1 MRSGRFSRFGL
12 ATESVRQLE
21 TRPASPRRP
30 RNQLNPKPFLGGSRI
45 VMNGISFAR
54 VKQATHSDAVTPR
67 TAPPMHQ
74 AVSTPVTAPVTAKQ
88 RRARRKKQIIYGSI
102 ALVVLWIAAWVL
114 WSKREKPIPVTT
126 ETAIRKTIVQT
137 VSATGKIQ
145 PEVEVKISPEVAG
158 EIIELPVDDG
168 LRVKKGD
175 LLVKIKPDSY
185 KALLEQQ
192 EAAISAAKA
201 TNLQQKATM
210 MKTEHDL
217 KRAED
222 LFNKKLISEQEY
234 NGGQAAYDV
243 AKNTYESSLH
253 EIERAE
259 ASSSQARDQLSKTTI
274 YSPLDGTVTVL
285 NSKLGERLVATG
297 QFAGTEVMRVAD
309 RTHMQ
314 AIVDVNENDVV
325 NVKLGDIANVK
336 IDAYGDHKFKGT
348 VAQIGN
354 TGKTTGSGT
363 QEEVTN
369 FEVKINLEREDVLLR
384 PGLSCTADIETN
396 IVKDTVAVPMQA
408 VTIRTGDSNL
418 SPEEIE
424 KKRLKSAARD
434 KGDNNADYVNE
445 RQEKAAQKEER
456 EKLMKVVFL
465 KKGGKAQS
473 VKVTT
478 GISDDTYMEIK
489 SGLQPGEEVISGSY
503 SAISRKLKDGAKVA
517 YDKEATK

>member
-1 MRSGRFSRFGL
+1 
-12 ATESVRQLE
+12 
-21 TRPASPRRP
+21 
-30 RNQLNPKPFLGGSRI
+30 
-45 VMNGISFAR
+45 
-54 VKQATHSDAVTPR
+54 
-67 TAPPMHQ
+67 MHQ
-74 AVSTPVTAPVTAKQ
+74 ALATPETASKVERKRRST
-88 RRARRKKQIIYGSI
+88 RKRKIIIG
-102 ALVVLWIAAWVL
+102 VVGFFVLWLIVSIL
-114 WSKREKPIPVTT
+114 LLKREKPIPVTT
-126 ETAIRKTIVQT
+126 EKAVRKTILQT
-137 VSATGKIQ
+137 VSATGKVQ
-145 PEVEVKISPEVAG
+145 PETEVKISPEVAG
-158 EIIELPVDDG
+158 EIIELPVADG
-168 LRVKKGD
+168 MGIKKGD

-201 TNLQQKATM
+201 TNLQQKASM
-210 MKTEHDL
+210 LKTEQDL
-217 KRAED
+217 KRADDMYAKKTISIQE
-222 LFNKKLISEQEY
+222 FNAA
-234 NGGQAAYDV
+234 QAAADV

-253 EIERAE
+253 EIERAQ
-259 ASSSQARDQLSKTTI
+259 AGSSQARDQLSKTTV
-274 YSPLDGTVTVL
+274 YSPIDGTVTIL
-285 NSKLGERLVATG
+285 NSKLGERIVATG

-309 RTHMQ
+309 LSRMQ
-314 AIVDVNENDVV
+314 AVIDVNENDVP
-325 NVKLGDIANVK
+325 NVKIGDKANVK
-336 IDAYGDHKFKGT
+336 IDAYGDRKFKGT

-354 TGKTTGSGT
+354 TGKTTGTGT

-396 IVKDTVAVPMQA
+396 MVKDTVAVPMQA

-424 KKRLKSAARD
+424 KKRLKTAARD

-445 RQEKAAQKEER
+445 RQEKALQKEER
-456 EKLMKVVFL
+456 EKLSKVVFL

-473 VKVTT
+473 AKVTT

-489 SGLQPGEEVISGSY
+489 SGVQPGDEVISGSY

>member
-1 MRSGRFSRFGL
+1 
-12 ATESVRQLE
+12 
-21 TRPASPRRP
+21 
-30 RNQLNPKPFLGGSRI
+30 
-45 VMNGISFAR
+45 
-54 VKQATHSDAVTPR
+54 
-67 TAPPMHQ
+67 
-74 AVSTPVTAPVTAKQ
+74 
-88 RRARRKKQIIYGSI
+88 
-102 ALVVLWIAAWVL
+102 VLWLIVSIL
-114 WSKREKPIPVTT
+114 LSKREKPIPVTT
-126 ETAIRKTIVQT
+126 EKAVRKTILQT
-137 VSATGKIQ
+137 VSATGKVQ
-145 PEVEVKISPEVAG
+145 PETEVKISPEVAG
-158 EIIELPVDDG
+158 EIIDLPVADG
-168 LRVKKGD
+168 MGIKKGD
-175 LLVKIKPDSY
+175 LLVRIKPDSY

-192 EAAISAAKA
+192 EAAISSAKA

-210 MKTEHDL
+210 LKCEQDL

-222 LFNKKLISEQEY
+222 MYAKKTISIQEY
-234 NGGQAAYDV
+234 NNAQAASDV

-253 EIERAE
+253 EIERAQ
-259 ASSSQARDQLSKTTI
+259 AGSSQARDQLSKTTV
-274 YSPLDGTVTVL
+274 YSPINGTVTIL
-285 NSKLGERLVATG
+285 NSKLGERIVATG

-309 RTHMQ
+309 LSRMQ
-314 AIVDVNENDVV
+314 AVIDVNETDVP
-325 NVKLGDIANVK
+325 NVKIGDKANVK
-336 IDAYGDHKFKGT
+336 IDAYGDRKFKGT

-396 IVKDTVAVPMQA
+396 MVKDAVAVPMQA

-424 KKRLKSAARD
+424 KKKLKTVARD

-445 RQEKAAQKEER
+445 RQEKAAQREER
-456 EKLMKVVFL
+456 EKLAKVVFL

-489 SGLQPGEEVISGSY
+489 TGVQPGDEVISGSY
-503 SAISRKLKDGAKVA
+503 SAISRKLKDGAKVT

>member
-1 MRSGRFSRFGL
+1 
-12 ATESVRQLE
+12 
-21 TRPASPRRP
+21 
-30 RNQLNPKPFLGGSRI
+30 
-45 VMNGISFAR
+45 
-54 VKQATHSDAVTPR
+54 
-67 TAPPMHQ
+67 MHQ
-74 AVSTPVTAPVTAKQ
+74 ALATPETAPKVERK
-88 RRARRKKQIIYGSI
+88 RRSTRKRKIIIG
-102 ALVVLWIAAWVL
+102 VVGFFVLWLIVSIL
-114 WSKREKPIPVTT
+114 LSKREKPIPVTT
-126 ETAIRKTIVQT
+126 EKAVRKTVLQT
-137 VSATGKIQ
+137 VSATGKVQ
-145 PEVEVKISPEVAG
+145 PETEVKISPEVAG
-158 EIIELPVDDG
+158 EIIELPVADG
-168 LRVKKGD
+168 MGIKKGD

-201 TNLQQKATM
+201 TNLQQKASM
-210 MKTEHDL
+210 LKTEQDL
-217 KRAED
+217 KRAD
-222 LFNKKLISEQEY
+222 DMYAKKTISIQEY
-234 NGGQAAYDV
+234 NAAQAAADV

-253 EIERAE
+253 EIERAQ
-259 ASSSQARDQLSKTTI
+259 AGSSQARDQLSKTTV
-274 YSPLDGTVTVL
+274 YSPINGTVTIL
-285 NSKLGERLVATG
+285 NSKLGERIVATG

-309 RTHMQ
+309 LSRMQ
-314 AIVDVNENDVV
+314 AVIDVNENDVP
-325 NVKLGDIANVK
+325 NVKIGDKANVK
-336 IDAYGDHKFKGT
+336 IDAYGDRKFKGT

-354 TGKTTGSGT
+354 TGKTTGTGT

-396 IVKDTVAVPMQA
+396 MVKDAVAVPMQA

-424 KKRLKSAARD
+424 KKRLKTAARD

-445 RQEKAAQKEER
+445 RQEKALQKEER
-456 EKLMKVVFL
+456 EKLSKVVFL

-478 GISDDTYMEIK
+478 GISDDTFMEIK
-489 SGLQPGEEVISGSY
+489 NGVQPGDEVISGSY

>member
-1 MRSGRFSRFGL
+1 MHQQVTSPPAAK
-12 ATESVRQLE
+12 ATETGALAPSVV
-21 TRPASPRRP
+21 SPRR
-30 RNQLNPKPFLGGSRI
+30 RKSRRRRYILIGTVALILLG
-45 VMNGISFAR
+45 
-54 VKQATHSDAVTPR
+54 
-67 TAPPMHQ
+67 
-74 AVSTPVTAPVTAKQ
+74 
-88 RRARRKKQIIYGSI
+88 IIGAII
-102 ALVVLWIAAWVL
+102 A
-114 WSKREKPIPVTT
+114 SKRAKPIPVTT
-126 ETAIRKTIVQT
+126 EKAAKRTIVQL
-137 VSATGKIQ
+137 VSATGKVQ
-145 PEVEVKISPEVAG
+145 PETEVKISPEVAG
-158 EIIELPVDDG
+158 EITELPVIDG
-168 LRVKKGD
+168 AHVNKGD
-175 LLVKIKPDSY
+175 LLVKVKPDSY

-210 MKTEHDL
+210 MKTEQDL
-217 KRAED
+217 KRAD
-222 LFNKKLISEQEY
+222 DMYNKKTISIQEY
-234 NGGQAAYDV
+234 NTAQAAYDV
-243 AKNTYESSLH
+243 AKNTVESSLH
-253 EIERAE
+253 EIERAQ
-259 ASSSQARDQLSKTTI
+259 AGSSQARDQLSKTTI
-274 YSPLDGTVTVL
+274 YSPIDGTVTIL

-309 RTHMQ
+309 LSRMQ
-314 AIVDVNENDVV
+314 AVIDVNENDVP
-325 NVKLGDIANVK
+325 NVKISDQANVK
-336 IDAYGDHKFKGT
+336 IDAYGDRKFKGT

-396 IVKDTVAVPMQA
+396 MVKDAVGVPMQA

-424 KKRLKSAARD
+424 KKKLKSAARD

-445 RQEKAAQKEER
+445 RQEKAAQREER
-456 EKLMKVVFL
+456 EKLAKVVFL

-489 SGLQPGEEVISGSY
+489 TGVQPGDEVISGSY
-503 SAISRKLKDGAKVA
+503 SAISRKLKDGAKVT

>member
-1 MRSGRFSRFGL
+1 
-12 ATESVRQLE
+12 
-21 TRPASPRRP
+21 
-30 RNQLNPKPFLGGSRI
+30 
-45 VMNGISFAR
+45 MNGISFAR
-54 VKQATHSDAVTPR
+54 VKQATNSDAFTPR

-74 AVSTPVTAPVTAKQ
+74 AVSTPVPSPLTAKQ
-88 RRARRKKQIIYGSI
+88 RRTRRKKQIIYGSI
-102 ALVVLWIAAWVL
+102 ALLTLWIVASIIWN
-114 WSKREKPIPVTT
+114 KREKPIPVTT

-210 MKTEHDL
+210 LKSEHDF

-234 NGGQAAYDV
+234 NAAQAADDV

-253 EIERAE
+253 EIERAQ
-259 ASSSQARDQLSKTTI
+259 AGSSQARDQLSKTTI
-274 YSPLDGTVTVL
+274 YSPIDRTITIV
-285 NSKLGERLVATG
+285 NSKLGESRVATG

-309 RTHMQ
+309 LAHMQ
-314 AIVDVNENDVV
+314 AVVDANENDVV
-325 NVKLGDIANVK
+325 NVKLGDKADVK
-336 IDAYGDHKFKGT
+336 IDAYGDRKFHGT
-348 VAQIGN
+348 VQQIAN
-354 TGKTTGSGT
+354 TGKTTGAGT

-369 FEVKINLEREDVLLR
+369 FQVKIRIDDHDVLLR
-384 PGLSCTADIETN
+384 PGLSCTADIETDM
-396 IVKDTVAVPMQA
+396 VKDVVAVPMQS
-408 VTIRTGDSNL
+408 VTIRTSDSNL

-424 KKRLKSAARD
+424 KKKQKAGGLD
-434 KGDNNADYVNE
+434 KGDNNAQFVNE
-445 RQEKAAQKEER
+445 RAEKAAQKEEH
-456 EKLMKVVFL
+456 EKLAKVVFL
-465 KKGGKAQS
+465 KKGNKAQM

-478 GISDDTYMEIK
+478 GISDDTYTEIK
-489 SGLQPGEEVISGSY
+489 SGIQPGDEVISGSY
-503 SAISRKLKDGAKVA
+503 SAISRKLKEGAKVTL
-517 YDKEATK
+517 DKEGMK

>member
-1 MRSGRFSRFGL
+1 
-12 ATESVRQLE
+12 
-21 TRPASPRRP
+21 
-30 RNQLNPKPFLGGSRI
+30 
-45 VMNGISFAR
+45 
-54 VKQATHSDAVTPR
+54 
-67 TAPPMHQ
+67 MHQ
-74 AVSTPVTAPVTAKQ
+74 ALSTPETTSKAARK
-88 RRARRKKQIIYGSI
+88 RRSTRKRQIIFGVAGFLLLWLIVSI
-102 ALVVLWIAAWVL
+102 VL
-114 WSKREKPIPVTT
+114 SKREKPIPVTT
-126 ETAIRKTIVQT
+126 EKAVRKTILQI
-137 VSATGKIQ
+137 VSATGKVQ
-145 PEVEVKISPEVAG
+145 PETEVKISPEVAG
-158 EIIELPVDDG
+158 EIIDLPVADG
-168 LRVKKGD
+168 MGIKKGD
-175 LLVKIKPDSY
+175 LLVRIKPDSY

-192 EAAISAAKA
+192 EAAISSAKA

-210 MKTEHDL
+210 LKTEQDI
-217 KRAED
+217 KRAD
-222 LFNKKLISEQEY
+222 DMYAKKTISVQEY
-234 NGGQAAYDV
+234 NAAQAAYDV

-253 EIERAE
+253 EIERAQ
-259 ASSSQARDQLSKTTI
+259 AGSSQARDQLSKTTV
-274 YSPLDGTVTVL
+274 YSPINGTVTIL
-285 NSKLGERLVATG
+285 NSKLGERIVATG

-309 RTHMQ
+309 LSRMQ
-314 AIVDVNENDVV
+314 AVIDVNENDVP
-325 NVKLGDIANVK
+325 NVKIGDKANVK
-336 IDAYGDHKFKGT
+336 IDAYGDRKFKGT

-354 TGKTTGSGT
+354 TAKTTGTGT

-396 IVKDTVAVPMQA
+396 MVKDAVAVPMQA

-424 KKRLKSAARD
+424 KKRLKTAARD

-456 EKLMKVVFL
+456 EKLSKVVFL

-489 SGLQPGEEVISGSY
+489 TGVQPGDEVISGSY

-517 YDKEATK
+517 YDKEVAK

>member
-1 MRSGRFSRFGL
+1 
-12 ATESVRQLE
+12 
-21 TRPASPRRP
+21 
-30 RNQLNPKPFLGGSRI
+30 
-45 VMNGISFAR
+45 
-54 VKQATHSDAVTPR
+54 
-67 TAPPMHQ
+67 MHQ
-74 AVSTPVTAPVTAKQ
+74 AVTAPETAPKVARK
-88 RRARRKKQIIYGSI
+88 RRSTRKRQIIVGVVGF
-102 ALVVLWIAAWVL
+102 LVLWLIVSIL
-114 WSKREKPIPVTT
+114 LSKREKPIPVTT
-126 ETAIRKTIVQT
+126 EKAVRKTILQT
-137 VSATGKIQ
+137 VSATGKVQ
-145 PEVEVKISPEVAG
+145 PETEVKISPEVAG
-158 EIIELPVDDG
+158 EIIELPVADG
-168 LRVKKGD
+168 MGIKKGD

-210 MKTEHDL
+210 LKTEQDL

-222 LFNKKLISEQEY
+222 MYAKKTISIQEY
-234 NGGQAAYDV
+234 NNAQAASDV
-243 AKNTYESSLH
+243 AKNTFESSLH
-253 EIERAE
+253 EIERAQ
-259 ASSSQARDQLSKTTI
+259 AGSSQARDQLSKTTV
-274 YSPLDGTVTVL
+274 YSPINGTVTIL
-285 NSKLGERLVATG
+285 NSKLGERIVATG

-309 RTHMQ
+309 LSRMQ
-314 AIVDVNENDVV
+314 AVIDVNENDVP
-325 NVKLGDIANVK
+325 NVKIGDKANVK
-336 IDAYGDHKFKGT
+336 IDAYGDRKFRGT

-396 IVKDTVAVPMQA
+396 MVKDAVAVPMQA

-424 KKRLKSAARD
+424 KRKLKSAARD

-445 RQEKAAQKEER
+445 RQEKAAQREER
-456 EKLMKVVFL
+456 EKLAKVVFL

-489 SGLQPGEEVISGSY
+489 TGVQPGDEVISGSY
-503 SAISRKLKDGAKVA
+503 SAISRKLKDGAKVT